1 MVDLGV
7 EQRNVK
13 EGGYALDT
21 PHSGEAPVAMVNS
34 LWNVPVTADGGKFI
48 VS

>member
-1 MVDLGV
+1 VVDLGV

-13 EGGYALDT
+13 EGGYALDV
-21 PHSGEAPVAMVNS
+21 PHSEEAPVAMVNTV
-34 LWNVPVTADGGKFI
+34 WNLPVPEDGGNFI

>member
-13 EGGYALDT
+13 EGGYALDV
-21 PHSGEAPVAMVNS
+21 PHSEEAPVAMVNTV
-34 LWNVPVTADGGKFI
+34 WNLPVPEDGGNFI

>member
-1 MVDLGV
+1 MVDLGA

-13 EGGYALDT
+13 EGGYALDI
-21 PHSGEAPVAMVNS
+21 PHSGETPVGLVNTV
-34 LWNVPVTADGGKFI
+34 WNLPEDGGKFI

>member
-1 MVDLGV
+1 VVDLGV

-13 EGGYALDT
+13 EGGCALDT
-21 PHSGEAPVAMVNS
+21 PHSGEAPVAMVNTVC
-34 LWNVPVTADGGKFI
+34 NVTVTEDGGKFI